1 MASKMNIWLRSPA
14 SVTKHHRSRYKDRAR
29 EGTEAGEE
37 GEAGFLP
44 SREPDV
50 GLNPRTSGS

>member
-1 MASKMNIWLRSPA
+1 LFEDFFNLF
-14 SVTKHHRSRYKDRAR
+14 DREPQR
-29 EGTEAGEE
+29 EWEHKQRGVGE

-50 GLNPRTSGS
+50 GLNPRTLGS